1 MSEHTTISLGEM
13 LEATFIER
21 PNRYLGI
28 ADLKGE
34 RIRAH
39 VPDPGRLSELLVPG
53 ARVYVRRAD
62 AVRRAG
68 SAKTERKTQYDLL
81 LVDFENTGVLVSI
94 YTQLPNRLMRG
105 AFESALVPEFA
116 DHRIVRPEFRH
127 GASRLDFRLS
137 VAEDGPHAYVE
148 VKSVSLLRDGIGLF
162 PDAPTTRGLKHVEE
176 LTQLRRDGVRTAVV
190 FVAQRGDIPL
200 VRPEANTDPN
210 LAAALRRAYDEGVE
224 LYAWNCAV
232 STDGVRLN
240 ERIPVEV

>member
-1 MSEHTTISLGEM
+1 MSEHTIISLGEM

-28 ADLKGE
+28 ADLNGE

-53 ARVYVRRAD
+53 ARVYVRRANPTN
-62 AVRRAG
+62 
-68 SAKTERKTQYDLL
+68 TERKTQYDLL

-137 VAEDGPHAYVE
+137 IAEEGPHAYVE
-148 VKSVSLLRDGIGLF
+148 VKSVSLLRDGVGMF
-162 PDAPTTRGLKHVEE
+162 PDAPTERGLKHVEE
-176 LTQLRRDGVRTAVV
+176 LTQLRRDGTRTAVV

-200 VRPEANTDPN
+200 VRPEANTDPD

-232 STDGVRLN
+232 STDGVCLN
-240 ERIPVEV
+240 ERISVEV